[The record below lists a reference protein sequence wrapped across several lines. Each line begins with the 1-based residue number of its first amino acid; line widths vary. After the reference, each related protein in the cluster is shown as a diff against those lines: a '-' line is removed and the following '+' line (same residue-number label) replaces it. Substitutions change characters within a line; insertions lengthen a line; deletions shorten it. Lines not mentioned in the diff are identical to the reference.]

1 MHCTICQT
9 AFRLTVKNADARIH
23 AENRHPQ
30 STFADCFPECVR
42 AEQAGAAEEKETPR
56 PAAAAKKN
64 STAGGKKKKNNDDA
78 LLLEGLAA
86 ALPKSGKK
94 GGK

>member
-1 MHCTICQT
+1 M
-9 AFRLTVKNADARIH
+9 
-23 AENRHPQ
+23 
-30 STFADCFPECVR
+30 
-42 AEQAGAAEEKETPR
+42 PR
-56 PAAAAKKN
+56 KKN
-64 STAGGKKKKNNDDA
+64 TIDTIAILYMFHDLFSFLYRINIKIDWNLTKKKKNNDDA